1 MVTDLIKTAI
11 RRNIENRDSFD
22 MAYLGNLHY
31 FRELATVRLSLGRR
45 MGHTTAIKELAKPW
59 DLVISNSIAMLD
71 NIGINNWIERYSVNQ
86 LDSSFRGKFVRC
98 KTIWVDNFSYCA
110 NMRHATETEFS
121 GMLYN
126 MFGVDEEQ
134 TFVFLG

>member
-71 NIGINNWIERYSVNQ
+71 NIGMQNRIERYSVNQ
-86 LDSSFRGKFVRC
+86 LDNSFRGKFVRC
-98 KTIWVDNFSYCA
+98 KTIWVDNFSCCA
-110 NMRHATETEFS
+110 NMRHATETEFA